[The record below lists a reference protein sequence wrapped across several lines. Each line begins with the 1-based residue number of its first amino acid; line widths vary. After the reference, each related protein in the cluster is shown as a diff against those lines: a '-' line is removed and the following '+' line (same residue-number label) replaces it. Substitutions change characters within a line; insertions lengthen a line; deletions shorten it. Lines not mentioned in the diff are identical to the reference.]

1 MWIPFTFGYI
11 SLHLSFIGTFTFS
24 SSHVY
29 FTGSLC
35 LTDLRHRSHGFV
47 YSQTSCQTS
56 VKLSKSRTDIAFSQV
71 RPIIILAPDFY

>member
-11 SLHLSFIGTFTFS
+11 SLHLSFIGIFTFS

-35 LTDLRHRSHGFV
+35 LTDGYMVLFTRRRAV
-47 YSQTSCQTS
+47 
-56 VKLSKSRTDIAFSQV
+56 RQV
-71 RPIIILAPDFY
+71 SNCPKVFY